1 MAENFCV
8 HAKKSSDRGLAL
20 KLSGDFDES
29 SARRLIDVLEETVQE
44 TFTVAID
51 TDCLKSVDPF
61 GLDVFLPRMSLLND
75 TRADIEAAGRFTGV
89 FREA

>member
-1 MAENFCV
+1 MAKNFSV
-8 HAKKSSDRGLAL
+8 RAKKSSDRALAL
-20 KLSGDFDES
+20 MLSGDFDES
-29 SARRLIDVLEETVQE
+29 AARKLITVLEKTVQE

-51 TDCLKSVDPF
+51 TDCLKSVDAF

-75 TRADIEAAGRFTGV
+75 TRADIEVTGRFRGV